1 MGKPCMLAAVALAVG
16 AGVAMKR
23 RAALPST
30 GACALLEQLVMTQR
44 SVDAHI
50 QMPKDF
56 AYVPFEMVEACGSA
70 SFRMP
75 YPYKI
80 HLPSHRPVDQ
90 LYADFKALD
99 KATVLTREI
108 GEGPDD
114 SDDYLRNSKF
124 AKHSGSQEEKLGEGV
139 ESLSNGTKALFFD
152 NSWTYDHFR
161 PMLNEPERF
170 DKIFENCLFGNM
182 FTTNLTE
189 QRFTAKAHSAPWY
202 GSVAVQ
208 LAGVKRWKFW
218 DPATFGAHGVPSDE
232 SSFENMA
239 VSRILPS
246 RGMTK
251 LMKTIDHYDV
261 VSSAGDVVYFPAFWT
276 HVVYTDPGFNLMI
289 NLRARHHPSM
299 ALGWLR
305 NALQIHS
312 VIGMLKM
319 VAIFTLVSGRPPGGG
334 RAREAR
340 QGARRRRQRDGE
352 DADMARR
359 GRALDERGLEVR
371 PTPRQ
376 RRRDPL
382 LQDVLGARARGE
394 PQTGACAVRRRRT
407 RFP

>member
-1 MGKPCMLAAVALAVG
+1 MKRRAALPWMLAALAVAVG
-16 AGVAMKR
+16 AGFAMKR
-23 RAALPST
+23 RAALSST

-80 HLPSHRPVDQ
+80 RLPSHSPLDQ

-114 SDDYLRNSKF
+114 SDDYMRNSYF
-124 AKHSGSQEEKLGEGV
+124 TKHSGSQEEPLAEGV

-239 VSRILPS
+239 VSKILPS

-261 VSSAGDVVYFPAFWT
+261 VSSAGDLVYFPAFWT
-276 HVVYTDPGFNLMI
+276 HIVYTDPGFNLMI

-312 VIGMLKM
+312 VIGTLKM
-319 VAIFTLVSGRPPGGG
+319 AAIFTLVSVLPEEVVLAKLGK
-334 RAREAR
+334 AH
-340 QGARRRRQRDGE
+340 
-352 DADMARR
+352 DAVASETEKTQTW
-359 GRALDERGLEVR
+359 LDEVEHSMNADSKFVQLHDNV
-371 PTPRQ
+371 
-376 RRRDPL
+376 
-382 LQDVLGARARGE
+382 GAI
-394 PQTGACAVRRRRT
+394 PSSKM
-407 RFP
+407 F